1 MSLHL
6 VPGQGAMLLSTK
18 DTVKAAGFNIWATG
32 DHDQKGAE
40 VDIVA
45 VQGLGAHPYYT
56 WVKKPDAV
64 KGKKTGKLS
73 LSSDT
78 AQTATEIPEIMWLR
92 DLLPKSVCNARI
104 ASYSYESDWRHDVK
118 TNLRKCGEQLLN
130 VLHQSRAGDQERQ
143 RPLIMVGH
151 SLGGLV
157 IKQALVLAN
166 HGENFKDIRLAT
178 SGIIFLGTPHEG
190 SSAAEYGIWLA
201 RAIQNDTTLLREFE
215 ER

>member
-1 MSLHL
+1 MANDPS
-6 VPGQGAMLLSTK
+6 S
-18 DTVKAAGFNIWATG
+18 
-32 DHDQKGAE
+32 
-40 VDIVA
+40 IVA

-73 LSSDT
+73 LSNLLQKRRDPTQELSDT

-104 ASYSYESDWRHDVK
+104 ASYSYESDWRRDVK
-118 TNLRKCGEQLLN
+118 TNLRKCGEQFLN
-130 VLHQSRAGDQERQ
+130 VLHQSRAGDQVGRMALKIVFFFRLTNILQERQ

-157 IKQALVLAN
+157 IKQV
-166 HGENFKDIRLAT
+166 
-178 SGIIFLGTPHEG
+178 SGFLNLR
-190 SSAAEYGIWLA
+190 SIWLI
-201 RAIQNDTTLLREFE
+201 RYR
-215 ER
+215 R